1 MKPPEE
7 IKKGLEGCGVLDG
20 DCENC
25 PYDDGPQLLCVDR
38 LRKDAL
44 AYIQQLEAGIDHAEK
59 VARECAKSITENL
72 NKLQAKLFQLE
83 SDNES
88 KQKRIEE
95 LESRLAQVERERNA
109 AVRCLME
116 ATKERAVCT
125 GCRHDL
131 GIDGRCEE
139 ADFDCKQCKTP
150 CMCKTCKANSN
161 YQWRGVCD
169 DDTEDKE

>member
-1 MKPPEE
+1 M
-7 IKKGLEGCGVLDG
+7 
-20 DCENC
+20 
-25 PYDDGPQLLCVDR
+25 R
-38 LRKDAL
+38 
-44 AYIQQLEAGIDHAEK
+44 EK
-59 VARECAKSITENL
+59 
-72 NKLQAKLFQLE
+72 LE
-83 SDNES
+83 S
-88 KQKRIEE
+88 Q
-95 LESRLAQVERERNA
+95 LAQVERERDA

-116 ATKERAVCT
+116 ATKEGAVCT

-139 ADFDCKQCKTP
+139 ADFDCKQCKIP